1 MMSPAVKKILLFFL
15 KSGLIAGI
23 FGFLIWKAVH
33 TTDAEG
39 KNVFQTLWEQP
50 KRFDL
55 IFAAFGMQLFAASN
69 TFLRWR
75 MLVRTLDLS
84 FPLKDAYRL
93 GFLGL
98 MLNLAPMGI
107 VGGDAVKAYLLA
119 QKNPEYQSQAVASVI
134 VDRIVG
140 LLVMFLCGTI
150 FVLATG
156 FAFRPEVLARTFS
169 QLVFGFTLVGYAGV
183 GMMFLPFFAK
193 GHLERL
199 IDRIPLCGPTLGKL
213 TRSLLLYRHH
223 KFCLLKVFVMSFLVH
238 IPFGIALFLMA
249 QGLFG
254 STPGLIDHILL
265 YNVTNLTAMIPLAA
279 GPFELVLDQL
289 YPLFRN
295 AQGVS
300 MGVGVG
306 MVVAL
311 GHRLVAILVAAL
323 GIVFYLSSRDEIRSS
338 QKEIEQ
344 AQDNGIILPEEE

>member
-1 MMSPAVKKILLFFL
+1 MSPKTKKILFFL
-15 KSGLIAGI
+15 LKLGLIIAI
-23 FGFLIWKAVH
+23 FGFLIWKALH
-33 TTDAEG
+33 TEDAEG
-39 KNVFQTLWEQP
+39 KNVFRIFWEQP

-55 IFAAFGMQLFAASN
+55 IAAAFLIQLFAVST

-75 MLVRTLDLS
+75 MLVRTLGLS

-119 QKNPEYQSQAVASVI
+119 KKNPDQQSQAVASVI

-140 LLVMFLCGTI
+140 LLVMFLCGSI

-156 FAFRPEVLARTFS
+156 FAFREEILARTFS
-169 QLVFGFTLVGYAGV
+169 QIVFAFTVVGYVGV
-183 GMMFLPFFAK
+183 GIMFLPFFAK

-199 IDRIPLCGPTLGKL
+199 IDKIPFCGPILGKL
-213 TRSLLLYRHH
+213 TRSLLLYRNH
-223 KFCLLKVFVMSFLVH
+223 KACLVKVFATSFFVH
-238 IPFGIALFLMA
+238 VPYGIALYLVA
-249 QGLFG
+249 RGLFG
-254 STPGLIDHILL
+254 STPGLVDHILL

-289 YPLFRN
+289 YPLFKDGN
-295 AQGVS
+295 GIA

-311 GHRLVAILVAAL
+311 GHRLIAILVAGL
-323 GIVFYLSSRDEIRSS
+323 GIVFYLTSRDEIISS
-338 QKEIEQ
+338 QKEIED
-344 AQDNGIILPEEE
+344 ATSCDL